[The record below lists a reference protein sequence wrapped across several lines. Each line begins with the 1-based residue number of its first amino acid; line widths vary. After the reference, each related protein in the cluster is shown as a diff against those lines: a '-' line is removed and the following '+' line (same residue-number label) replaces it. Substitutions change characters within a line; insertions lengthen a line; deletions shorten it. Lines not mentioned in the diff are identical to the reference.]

1 MYEYGVVPPV
11 TVFEK
16 VTLWPVSIDWD
27 VKELTQF
34 DSDAV
39 KVSYWPTS
47 TAEFD
52 GGEMEAEQTGV

>member
-27 VKELTQF
+27 VGDIVIVGAGLTVITLF
-34 DSDAV
+34 DEWADTPALSV
-39 KVSYWPTS
+39 TVS
-47 TAEFD
+47 
-52 GGEMEAEQTGV
+52 